1 MKVFALFNVKGGVGK
16 TAGAVNLAWLSAREG
31 ARTLLV
37 DLDPQG
43 AATFTF
49 RIEPRIEGGVERL
62 LRDPEVLPAA
72 IRGSDAERLD
82 VLPSDPSFHDLG
94 TELAQEPE
102 RLRDLLAPLE
112 REYERVFLD
121 CAPGLSPVAE
131 AVFAAADALLVPT
144 IPTTLSLRT
153 LAQLM
158 KHLKRHPKPPPALPY
173 FGMVDRRRALH
184 RSVQEWVE
192 AQGLEFLRTR
202 VPYSAVVEQMS
213 LQRGSLFVH
222 APASAAALAYV
233 ELWREIQERLGVGA
247 ERSLS
252 CSRDAR
258 QSIERWIQPVRPP
271 PERTQ
276 SPEAARSELERGL
289 A

>member
-49 RIEPRIEGGVERL
+49 RIETRIEGGVERL
-62 LRDPEVLPAA
+62 LCDPGVVSAA
-72 IRGSDAERLD
+72 IRGSDVERLD

-94 TELAQEPE
+94 TELAQDPG
-102 RLRDLLAPLE
+102 RLHALLAPLE
-112 REYERVFLD
+112 REYDRVFLD

-131 AVFAAADALLVPT
+131 AVFDAADALLVPT

-153 LAQLM
+153 LAQLT
-158 KHLKRHPKPPPALPY
+158 KHLKRHAQPPPALPY
-173 FGMVDRRRALH
+173 FGLVDRRKALH
-184 RSVQEWVE
+184 RSALAWAEE
-192 AQGLEFLRTR
+192 RALGFLRTAI
-202 VPYSAVVEQMS
+202 PYSAVVEQMS
-213 LQRGSLFVH
+213 QLRGPLFLH
-222 APASAAALAYV
+222 APASPAALAYV
-233 ELWREIQERLGVGA
+233 EPWREIQELLAAGT
-247 ERSLS
+247 ERSLE
-252 CSRDAR
+252 CSKEAR
-258 QSIERWIQPVRPP
+258 ETIERWIQPVRPP
-271 PERTQ
+271 
-276 SPEAARSELERGL
+276 AARAEIPDTAPGELERGL